1 MGSVRIEFFFF
12 PEISMKV
19 LRVEANTPS
28 DHPHPT
34 PNRVAIEGRK
44 ENESQLGK
52 YIHCRLIVRIK
63 R

>member
-1 MGSVRIEFFFF
+1 
-12 PEISMKV
+12 MKV